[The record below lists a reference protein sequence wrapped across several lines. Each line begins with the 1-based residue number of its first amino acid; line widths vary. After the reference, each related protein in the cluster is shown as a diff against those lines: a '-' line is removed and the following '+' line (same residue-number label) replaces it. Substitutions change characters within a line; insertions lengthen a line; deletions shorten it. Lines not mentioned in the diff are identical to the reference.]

1 VKDEPDNPDMPLPN
15 SKQKE
20 ATAVKDEPDNP
31 DMPLPNSKQREATTV
46 KDEHTERRLSTEKER
61 LPADLDKPEI

>member
-1 VKDEPDNPDMPLPN
+1 
-15 SKQKE
+15 
-20 ATAVKDEPDNP
+20 VKDEPDNP